1 MMWKFSTALLMGA
14 SVLAMS
20 AAHAQ
25 QAATPTAEEEAA
37 KTETSSYVGRIE
49 VQGAGTAL
57 GSGYIIREETPK
69 ARSTVT
75 REGLNNIVPS
85 SNPYQAINV
94 LPGIRQDQ
102 DDATGLFGGDITVRG
117 LRADQLGFTIN
128 GAPVNDSGNFAV
140 YPQEYTDNENL
151 AEIFVTQGS
160 ADTDAPHVGASGGNI
175 GIVSTQPLDYLN
187 FRVAQ
192 TIGEENLFRTFGR
205 FDTGWISGG
214 DAKMFISYSL
224 SDADKWRGEGTA
236 DRAHVDGQFYLKI
249 ADASSFSVNWLYND
263 AINNFYRQMSK
274 SQYETL
280 GRDFEYDTF
289 WGSAGYPIHLTGVN
303 GVAQNESLSVVSPEY
318 GINTTRSNFWPLQVN
333 PFRNA
338 VVNVKWNLQLA
349 DDLRLDI
356 EPYLWWGYGGGGFGR
371 TESEAGSVNGMA
383 FGDLNGDGDQIDTIL
398 LYRSSVTR
406 TRRPGVITKFTWEAT
421 EDLTFKVGGWY
432 EKAQHRQTQPYSY
445 VDDNGVPLD
454 VWALSESCNTVVCVD
469 GQTYAVQGRDQ
480 LTKTTGYSFFG
491 EGTVEL
497 FDDALKITGGLAYRA
512 IERDGY
518 ALLPIAILTEGN
530 PSYDPDAKY
539 PQVNYN
545 ELLPSAAVS
554 YNLDE
559 TSQFFASATKNMR
572 APSNFVLFTYNG
584 AGTAQIIDDNIRAET
599 SWVYE
604 AGYRYT
610 GEFLTASVT
619 GFYNDFQDYLATA
632 QIDPTTKTTA
642 NIGGVVIQGVE
653 LEVGTA
659 PWEGFTFYASATY
672 TDSELQDDLANGVS
686 GGIIRY
692 LPTAGK
698 ELTDTPEWLLAA
710 SIGYENSGFFA
721 SITPKYVDE
730 RFFTLMNDGSVDSY
744 VTVDAS
750 LGYRFDE
757 SWGMMKG
764 AKITLFGRNLFD
776 EDYLGQIE
784 STSTPNAT
792 SQLATDG
799 VYVFSAASTNFTPGS
814 PAFVGVTLTVDFGE
828 SE

>member
-25 QAATPTAEEEAA
+25 QGATPAAEEEAA
-37 KTETSSYVGRIE
+37 KTETTSYVGRIE

-140 YPQEYTDNENL
+140 FPQEYTDNENL

-160 ADTDAPHVGASGGNI
+160 ADNDAPHVGASGGNI

-192 TIGEENLFRTFGR
+192 TVGEENLFRTFGR
-205 FDTGWISGG
+205 FDTGLIAGG

-224 SDADKWRGEGTA
+224 SNADKWRGEGTA

-263 AINNFYRQMSK
+263 AINNFYRQMTK
-274 SQYETL
+274 SEYETL
-280 GRDFEYDTF
+280 GRDYEYNTE
-289 WGSAGYPIHLTGVN
+289 WLPGGVN
-303 GVAQNESLSVVSPEY
+303 DSAN
-318 GINTTRSNFWPLQVN
+318 SNYYALQVN

-356 EPYLWWGYGGGGFGR
+356 EPYLWWGYGGGGFG
-371 TESEAGSVNGMA
+371 TTANEAGGITGAS
-383 FGDLNGDGDQIDTIL
+383 FFQFPDLDFSGVDGDDTSVV

-406 TRRPGVITKFTWEAT
+406 TRRPGVNTKFTWEAT

-445 VDDNGVPLD
+445 VDANGVPLD
-454 VWALSESCNTVVCVD
+454 VWALSESCTVVVCVP
-469 GQTYAVQGRDQ
+469 GTTIPIQGRDQ
-480 LTKTTGYSFFG
+480 LTKSTGYSFFG

-512 IERDGY
+512 IEREGEAY
-518 ALLPIAILTEGN
+518 MPFPILTPGD
-530 PSYDPDAKY
+530 PSYSEEAKF
-539 PQVNYN
+539 PSADYN
-545 ELLPSAAVS
+545 ELLPSAAIS
-554 YNLDE
+554 YNADE
-559 TSQFFASATKNMR
+559 ENQFFASATKNMR
-572 APSNFVLFTYNG
+572 APSNFVLFTYNSS
-584 AGTAQIIDDNIRAET
+584 GTTQIIDDNIKAET

-604 AGYRYT
+604 AGYRYS

-632 QIDPTTKTTA
+632 QIDPATKTTA

-653 LEVGTA
+653 FEVGTA

-721 SITPKYVDE
+721 SITPKFVDE
-730 RFFTLMNDGSVDSY
+730 RFYTLMNDGSIDSY

-757 SWGMMKG
+757 SWGMLKG
-764 AKITLFGRNLFD
+764 AKVTLFGKNLFD

-799 VYVFSAASTNFTPGS
+799 VFLFSPATTRFTPGS
-814 PAFVGVTLTVDFGE
+814 PAFVGVTLTVDIGE
-828 SE
+828 P